1 MDLDADGNH
10 DLISGSYPG
19 ELYLFKGQGGGKFSP
34 SEQIKH
40 ADGKPIKLG
49 FAAAVYA
56 HDWVGDADLD
66 LRIGDIEGQV
76 HLVPNDGSKGKNSFG
91 AATLLQAGGRPIKV
105 NHGDAGPSVADWDA
119 DGKADLLVGNGAGG
133 VVWYRNTGEKNA
145 PKLAAAEVL
154 VPDVMGAAGEAAAP
168 AADAAAAGPKR
179 GTRTKV
185 HAVDWNL
192 DGKLDL
198 LVGDF
203 VYSQAPQPVLTEAQQ
218 KERQAKRDAW
228 MKEYSAL
235 QEAPL
240 NETKEARQARMKKT
254 AALINRFKELNA
266 NEAAPKDE
274 VSQYHG
280 YVWLFL
286 RQEGVAKAE

>member
-1 MDLDADGNH
+1 MDFDGDGNN
-10 DLISGSYPG
+10 DILSGSYPG
-19 ELYLFKGQGGGKFSP
+19 ELYLFKGQGGGKFAP

-40 ADGKPIKLG
+40 ADGKPVKLG

-56 HDWVGDADLD
+56 HDWDGDADLD
-66 LRIGDIEGQV
+66 LLVGDIEGQV
-76 HLVPNDGSKGKNSFG
+76 HLVPNEGSRGKNSFG
-91 AATLLQAGGRPIKV
+91 AATLLQAGNQLIKV
-105 NHGDAGPSVADWDA
+105 NHGDAGPSVADWDG

-154 VPDVMGAAGEAAAP
+154 VPDVMGPQADGAAP
-168 AADAAAAGPKR
+168 AADAAKAGPKR

-203 VYSQAPQPVLTEAQQ
+203 VYTEAPQPVLTEAQQ
-218 KERQAKRDAW
+218 KVRQEKRSAW
-228 MKEYSAL
+228 MKEYNAL

-254 AALINRFKELNA
+254 ADLITKFKELNGA
-266 NEAAPKDE
+266 EVAPKNE